1 MSGKGKKA
9 ENLNEKIS
17 IYSKRQLIIGENTAF
32 FVKEEYKTIR
42 TNILLSIPSEGCKII
57 GITSAEPN
65 EGKSL
70 NCLNLAITFAQTE
83 AKVLVIDCDLR
94 IPNQARLM
102 GMEAVPGLSNV
113 LVGMN
118 ALDEII
124 RKTEFSNL
132 DAVFAGDI
140 PPNPSELLGSAN
152 MAGVMGELSARYD
165 YIFVDL
171 PPVNIVTDTMVMSKY
186 LSGIVF
192 VVRSGISKRDS
203 VSEALGRLEMAKAN
217 ILGILLTGVT
227 EKPRY
232 AKKLAKK

>member
-17 IYSKRQLIIGENTAF
+17 IHSKRQLIIGENTAF
-32 FVKEEYKTIR
+32 FVKEEYKTLR

-83 AKVLVIDCDLR
+83 AKVLIIDCDLR

-152 MAGVMGELSARYD
+152 MAGVMGELSAQYD

-171 PPVNIVTDTMVMSKY
+171 PPVNIVADTMVMSKY

-217 ILGILLTGVT
+217 ILGILLTGVK